1 MSVFDNA
8 PLAEDD
14 INVTEI
20 NLPVTGNVLTN
31 DGDPNPDD
39 DIGIVDPVTGAAATG
54 VVTLTT
60 TGGGSVAINPD
71 GSYVYTPAVGFDGE
85 DTFTYTVTDENG
97 NTDEAEVSIE
107 VRDRNVAV
115 DPSDP
120 DSAYNA
126 SPIASDDTF
135 TLFEGVPLTS
145 SVTGNDSD
153 PDGDSIVVADP
164 TGAQVTTPQTI
175 TTEQGGSV
183 TLNPDGTFTYTP
195 PVDFLGQDSFD
206 YAVVDSVGLI
216 DQATVTLTVIAD
228 SDPAAN
234 DDPQANDDV
243 AVSPVGEP
251 ATVNVLTNDIDPN
264 GDPVTV
270 TEVDGIDPSTGPI
283 TVNDPVTGNPAGT
296 LVVDPTTG
304 EATFTPEPG
313 FTGTVQLPYTV
324 DDSSGG
330 SDTGTLIFQITDT
343 SPVAEDDSNVTD
355 FEVPVT
361 GNVLTNDHDD
371 NPADS
376 LTIFDPATGN
386 AATGPVTVATVNG
399 GTAVV
404 NPDGSYEL
412 TPAAGFAGVDTFEY
426 TAVDTFGKTDSASV
440 STLVRGTGQWSV
452 SGPSD
457 SDEGS
462 TPQFTVSLSGVY
474 GEGEVLTVDLG
485 FADNGTNSSDHADFV
500 TAVQLAV
507 DANPDITFDP
517 VTGTISFTSPS
528 DSTAMPDLVIELALT
543 DDGLLEGPEDF
554 TLGLTNATSSTGG
567 MVDVDPSGANITST
581 INDAQ
586 DPNSPAGSSGNS
598 PVTGPG
604 QWSVSGPGEGN
615 EGSTLEFV
623 VSLSGEYGE
632 GEVVTVDLGLNDIST
647 NANDHEELIA
657 AIEAAVANNPDV
669 TFDPMTGTLT
679 YTSPADGASMEDLAI
694 DFTLVDDG
702 LIEGSE
708 VFTLGLSNAGSPT
721 GAPVALDTTSASLNV
736 TINDTEGASGQIE
749 EPGLWSVSGPAEI
762 AEAGSAEFTV
772 SLSGEYGE
780 GEVVTVDLEF
790 TDISSSASDHE
801 DVAAAIQAA
810 VASNPDLSFDP
821 VTGTLTYTSPA
832 DGASMA
838 DLMFEIALIDDGFIE
853 NSEEFAF
860 TLANPGSSTGANVEV
875 DQASDSLT
883 STIADAPSAGI
894 EWSVTGSRTFEEFEL
909 PQYRI
914 FLSGTYG
921 EGVSVQVDVSLINND
936 TARGDFGD
944 LEAALQAA
952 ADANPDVVFRP
963 VSQAQGTPVGLFQDA
978 GDESLL
984 GTFIFTSPAD
994 GASMADLVVN
1004 IPVEDD
1010 RFIED
1015 PEDFVIALS
1024 NASSTGDVVAGVNPA
1039 SERVLTTIV
1048 DNDFVVSE
1056 EPAIGSA
1063 RPEVPPFVPAEN
1075 VPFNIL
1081 DFATIGLNRLTATL
1095 SEAVITETVNKVASL
1110 DSIFGTSLS
1119 NSSLL
1124 QALNSSVFE
1133 QEVDIHTR
1141 YYGND
1146 GGSKGFSSGRGYQ
1159 GTTSIDATDERG
1171 RFYIDTIV
1179 QGESLA
1185 INAHSTIDPQYS
1197 SAVTGYTATMANGD
1211 PLPPWI
1217 SELSDGQYIV
1227 QLNGENETIRLTIVA
1242 HRECG
1247 YELARDVQINTLTG
1261 FIEELPLVE
1270 EATEVSNE
1278 APEE

>member
-1 MSVFDNA
+1 M
-8 PLAEDD
+8 
-14 INVTEI
+14 
-20 NLPVTGNVLTN
+20 
-31 DGDPNPDD
+31 
-39 DIGIVDPVTGAAATG
+39 
-54 VVTLTT
+54 
-60 TGGGSVAINPD
+60 
-71 GSYVYTPAVGFDGE
+71 
-85 DTFTYTVTDENG
+85 
-97 NTDEAEVSIE
+97 
-107 VRDRNVAV
+107 
-115 DPSDP
+115 
-120 DSAYNA
+120 
-126 SPIASDDTF
+126 
-135 TLFEGVPLTS
+135 
-145 SVTGNDSD
+145 
-153 PDGDSIVVADP
+153 
-164 TGAQVTTPQTI
+164 
-175 TTEQGGSV
+175 
-183 TLNPDGTFTYTP
+183 
-195 PVDFLGQDSFD
+195 DFLGQDSFD

-283 TVNDPVTGNPAGT
+283 TVNDPVTGNPAGI

-615 EGSTLEFV
+615 EGTTLEFV

-632 GEVVTVDLGLNDIST
+632 GEVVTVDLGLDDIST
-647 NANDHEELIA
+647 NANDHEDLIA
-657 AIEAAVANNPDV
+657 AIEDAVANNPDV
-669 TFDPMTGTLT
+669 TFNPMTGTLT
-679 YTSPADGASMEDLAI
+679 YTSPSDGASMADLAI

-832 DGASMA
+832 DGA
-838 DLMFEIALIDDGFIE
+838 L
-853 NSEEFAF
+853 
-860 TLANPGSSTGANVEV
+860 
-875 DQASDSLT
+875 
-883 STIADAPSAGI
+883 
-894 EWSVTGSRTFEEFEL
+894 
-909 PQYRI
+909 
-914 FLSGTYG
+914 
-921 EGVSVQVDVSLINND
+921 SLIH
-936 TARGDFGD
+936 
-944 LEAALQAA
+944 
-952 ADANPDVVFRP
+952 
-963 VSQAQGTPVGLFQDA
+963 
-978 GDESLL
+978 
-984 GTFIFTSPAD
+984 I
-994 GASMADLVVN
+994 
-1004 IPVEDD
+1004 
-1010 RFIED
+1010 
-1015 PEDFVIALS
+1015 
-1024 NASSTGDVVAGVNPA
+1024 
-1039 SERVLTTIV
+1039 
-1048 DNDFVVSE
+1048 
-1056 EPAIGSA
+1056 
-1063 RPEVPPFVPAEN
+1063 
-1075 VPFNIL
+1075 
-1081 DFATIGLNRLTATL
+1081 
-1095 SEAVITETVNKVASL
+1095 
-1110 DSIFGTSLS
+1110 
-1119 NSSLL
+1119 
-1124 QALNSSVFE
+1124 
-1133 QEVDIHTR
+1133 
-1141 YYGND
+1141 
-1146 GGSKGFSSGRGYQ
+1146 
-1159 GTTSIDATDERG
+1159 
-1171 RFYIDTIV
+1171 
-1179 QGESLA
+1179 
-1185 INAHSTIDPQYS
+1185 
-1197 SAVTGYTATMANGD
+1197 
-1211 PLPPWI
+1211 
-1217 SELSDGQYIV
+1217 
-1227 QLNGENETIRLTIVA
+1227 
-1242 HRECG
+1242 
-1247 YELARDVQINTLTG
+1247 
-1261 FIEELPLVE
+1261 
-1270 EATEVSNE
+1270 
-1278 APEE
+1278 